1 METLKKIDIFFEAIG
16 QIFDFLTD
24 HVLPIIGVIWLG
36 YLFLKSLG
44 AYIEDVGWI
53 GVLLCL
59 LHWAAGPLLI
69 YFAAE
74 FDIPILFGC
83 AGLIFLSALASGVDD

>member
-1 METLKKIDIFFEAIG
+1 METLKKIDSLAEAIG
-16 QIFDFLTD
+16 QLFGFLTD
-24 HVLPIIGVIWLG
+24 HVFPIIGVIWLG

-44 AYIEDVGWI
+44 AYIEDWSWL

-83 AGLIFLSALASGVDD
+83 GGLVLLSALATGAED

>member
-1 METLKKIDIFFEAIG
+1 METLKKIDEFFEVIG
-16 QIFDFLTD
+16 EIFGFLTD
-24 HVLPIIGVIWLG
+24 HVFPIIGVIWLG

-44 AYIEDVGWI
+44 AYIEDWSWL

-69 YFAAE
+69 YFGVE
-74 FDIPILFGC
+74 FGISILLGC
-83 AGLIFLSALASGVDD
+83 GGLVLLSALATGAED